1 MEMHTNIFII
11 LICYASIL
19 YFFILNNMNRKEF
32 IISELINNPNDPFN
46 QYLMALEYLKENNR
60 VEAISIFDNIYK
72 NSPDYLPL
80 YYLYAINLIEL
91 KSFTQA
97 QLIIEKGI
105 QLAIKTNKEKV
116 KNELSQL
123 LDLYYD

>member
-91 KSFTQA
+91 KSFTKA

-105 QLAIKTNKEKV
+105 QLAIKTNREKV